1 MKEINL
7 PELGILKEALQGAKL
22 KKLSVPNDIRIPYWP
37 SAIGSAKLNLGMK
50 DYLYLELSAK
60 TGFLHIEKKVHTVL
74 MTIHKNGAFTFL
86 FEEPDAPMHVRSNSI
101 STLDRVRAVLL
112 FHQFREEICEKLA
125 SLLKADEVKHNQAVL
140 TIEEA
145 METFIP
151 YMLADDIS
159 TWED

>member
-60 TGFLHIEKKVHTVL
+60 TGFLHIEKK
-74 MTIHKNGAFTFL
+74 
-86 FEEPDAPMHVRSNSI
+86 
-101 STLDRVRAVLL
+101 
-112 FHQFREEICEKLA
+112 C
-125 SLLKADEVKHNQAVL
+125 
-140 TIEEA
+140 
-145 METFIP
+145 IP
-151 YMLADDIS
+151 F
-159 TWED
+159 